1 MKVQWSVLYD
11 YFKDVL
17 VTLSQKLFVNAEVFV
32 MMIDINTYYQ
42 TFVFIRYRRNLL
54 RKVKVRI
61 KFVLLY

>member
-1 MKVQWSVLYD
+1 MITSKM
-11 YFKDVL
+11 FL
-17 VTLSQKLFVNAEVFV
+17 VTLSKNFFVNAEVFV

>member
-42 TFVFIRYRRNLL
+42 TFVFIRYRRNLF